1 MTSNNRAQQFVGEQT
16 EDRCSDCGGRL
27 SSNGQ
32 ELHCASCGLIVAE
45 NPIDT
50 GPEWREYNV
59 GDRSRRRGEDGGQPR
74 LHNKGLGSH
83 TNHLSQKKDVIAQAD
98 GRRQLVRRHYLD
110 RQSNFESGKDWY
122 LAQGLTEVQRMSTAL
137 GLGDSLI
144 DNGCT
149 LFRQAQDEDLLL
161 GCQSLEEIASA
172 CVYAICRI
180 HRRNLPPERISR
192 VSKVDPD
199 KIRRGYNT
207 LNTELEIPAPPPKV
221 SDILPR
227 LASDLEVDAG
237 VEKKA
242 RAFAQRADDSQEFI
256 SCSPSGVAGAC
267 LYLALVR
274 HSPHSSWSEITAVTW
289 ADLEEVTGSS
299 RLTINK
305 HVAALRTAEWT
316 NDAQSL

>member
-1 MTSNNRAQQFVGEQT
+1 MTSNNRAQQFVEEQT

-32 ELHCASCGLIVAE
+32 ELHCTSCGLIVAE
-45 NPIDT
+45 DPIDT
-50 GPEWREYNV
+50 GPEWREYEIN
-59 GDRSRRRGEDGGQPR
+59 DRSRRRGESGGQPR

-83 TNHLSQKKDVIAQAD
+83 TNHLSQKKEVVAQAD
-98 GRRQLVRRHYLD
+98 GRQQLVRRHYLD
-110 RQSNFESGKDWY
+110 RQSNFESSKDWY
-122 LAQGLTEVQRMSTAL
+122 LSQGLTEVQRMSTAL

-144 DNGCT
+144 DNGCS

-161 GCQSLEEIASA
+161 GRQSLEEIASG

-180 HRRNLPPERISR
+180 HRRNLPPERISK
-192 VSKVDPD
+192 VSKVGPD
-199 KIRRGYNT
+199 NVRRGYNT

-227 LASDLEVDAG
+227 LASDLDVDGEVASDA
-237 VEKKA
+237 
-242 RAFAQRADDSQEFI
+242 RSFAQHADESQEFV
-256 SCSPSGVAGAC
+256 SCSPSAVAGAC

-274 HSPHSSWSEITAVTW
+274 YSPHSSWSEMTDVSW
-289 ADLEEVTGSS
+289 SDLEEVTGSS

-305 HVAALRTAEWT
+305 HVASLRTIEWT
-316 NDAQSL
+316 DQ